1 MKHSTWEKRKK
12 QKKNINILL
21 DNDIFYYAAQFTAKS
36 YESSG

>member
-1 MKHSTWEKRKK
+1 MGKAEKAEKK
-12 QKKNINILL
+12 TNILL